1 MPFEETMAKLFEVSV
16 KCMVTS
22 VWVDQ
27 VPRVRRPPPVDAS
40 MNAVAGNGMA
50 V

>member
-1 MPFEETMAKLFEVSV
+1 MPFEETMVKLFDVPV
-16 KCMVTS
+16 KCMVAS